1 MSSGLEKT
9 QRVNLLMDCYVD
21 LLTPKQQN
29 YLSLYYEE
37 DLSLAEIAED
47 LDVSRNAVYDNLKRA
62 VALLEDYESKLH
74 LLEKHVQ
81 RTDLIAKIETQQGT
95 SREQLNDYLEML
107 KKI

>member
-1 MSSGLEKT
+1 MESQLEKQ

-21 LLTPKQQN
+21 LLTEKQKT

-47 LDVSRNAVYDNLKRA
+47 LNVSRNAVYDNLKRA
-62 VALLEDYESKLH
+62 VALLEDYEEKLH

-81 RTDLIAKIETQQGT
+81 RMNLIQRIED
-95 SREQLNDYLEML
+95 EQSVTRDELNDYLEML
-107 KKI
+107 KEI